1 MKSPKL
7 QNEIYS
13 SPTSPPKP
21 LNFTKIMDIHSSNNI
36 ISTTIENAI
45 KVLDNRTDMMK
56 MMPSR
61 DYLSS
66 SNLNSEE
73 SINQIIKAPQTPH
86 QHFHKRYLREH
97 TLKQQDEEKKHHQ
110 NDQQPPLNA
119 TQLSSYIIAKPQQLA
134 DGRFIMGGGGGDE
147 HVLANY
153 HNNNNN
159 YENDFDVSSKAI
171 DYAMPKANSCSSATS
186 SLSSSPSPKSSQKP
200 HPSNVPYDPLVHT
213 TSKPPYSFR

>member
-1 MKSPKL
+1 
-7 QNEIYS
+7 
-13 SPTSPPKP
+13 
-21 LNFTKIMDIHSSNNI
+21 MDIHSSTKITNNI

-45 KVLDNRTDMMK
+45 KVLDSRNSSLQATEMVK
-56 MMPSR
+56 MMPNR

-97 TLKQQDEEKKHHQ
+97 TQKQQDEEKKTPH
-110 NDQQPPLNA
+110 NDQQPLNA
-119 TQLSSYIIAKPQQLA
+119 TQLSSYIIAKPQLA
-134 DGRFIMGGGGGDE
+134 DGRFIMSGDE

-153 HNNNNN
+153 HHHNNNNN
-159 YENDFDVSSKAI
+159 YENGCDFDVSSKAI
-171 DYAMPKANSCSSATS
+171 DYAMPKANSCSSTTS

-200 HPSNVPYDPLVHT
+200 HPS
-213 TSKPPYSFR
+213 FR